1 MRTTFVRLLA
11 VSTCSALAS
20 PALSQQYPV
29 RPVRVVVPVAAGG
42 SYDTVARIV
51 GHALGEKLGQQIV
64 IDNRAGAAGNIGAG
78 VVAKS
83 PADGYTLLFA
93 GTTFVINV
101 SLYESAPPYDAAR
114 DFSPVSLIAK
124 TAQLLTA
131 HPSVP
136 AQNLAQLIALARKNP
151 GKLTY
156 GTGGSGTPNH
166 LVAELLKTTAGID
179 LLHVPFKGG
188 SAPVVALLGGQIDLF
203 LSAPTAVLAYVK
215 DRRLRAI
222 AVSTAQRS
230 PVLPDTPTFSESG
243 LRGFDVATWYCL
255 LAPART
261 PAAIVEKLSGVIAAT
276 LETPEVRKRLLDE
289 GAVPETSTPEGL
301 AKFIRA
307 EISLWQKAVKV
318 SGAKID

>member
-1 MRTTFVRLLA
+1 MHITFLRMLA
-11 VSTCSALAS
+11 VLTCSALAS
-20 PALSQQYPV
+20 TALSQQYPI
-29 RPVRVVVPVAAGG
+29 RPVRLVVPVAAGG
-42 SYDTVARIV
+42 SYDTVARIL
-51 GHALGEKLGQQIV
+51 GHALSDKLGQQVV

-93 GTTFVINV
+93 GTTFVINA
-101 SLYESAPPYDAAR
+101 SLYGSTLPYDAVL
-114 DFSPVSLIAK
+114 DFSPVSLLAK

-166 LVAELLKTTAGID
+166 LVAELLKAAAGID

-203 LSAPTAVLAYVK
+203 VSAPTAVLTYVK

-230 PVLPDTPTFSESG
+230 PVLPDTPTISESG

-261 PAAIVEKLSGVIAAT
+261 PSAIVEKLRGGVVAT
-276 LETPEVRKRLLDE
+276 LETPEIRKRLLDE

-301 AKFIRA
+301 ANFIRT
-307 EISLWQKAVKV
+307 EITLWEKAVKV

>member
-1 MRTTFVRLLA
+1 MCITFVRLLA
-11 VSTCSALAS
+11 VLTCSALAS
-20 PALSQQYPV
+20 TALSQQYPV

-42 SYDTVARIV
+42 SYDTIARIV
-51 GHALGEKLGQQIV
+51 GHSLGDKLGQQVV

-101 SLYESAPPYDAAR
+101 SLYKLALPYDAAR

-136 AQNLAQLIALARKNP
+136 AQNLAQLIALAKKNP
-151 GKLTY
+151 GKLSY

-166 LVAELLKTTAGID
+166 LVAELLKTAAGID
-179 LLHVPFKGG
+179 ILHVPFKGG

-203 LSAPTAVLAYVK
+203 VSAPTAVLTYVK

-230 PVLPDTPTFSESG
+230 PVLPDTPTMSESG
-243 LRGFDVATWYCL
+243 VRGFDVATWYCL
-255 LAPART
+255 LAPAGT
-261 PAAIVEKLSGVIAAT
+261 PAAIVEKLRGVLVAT

-307 EISLWQKAVKV
+307 EITLWEKAVKV
-318 SGAKID
+318 SGAKVE